1 MPSEDGRGKIKS
13 KTVSSGNGKIHFHH
27 FPKAESRQSRDRKEI
42 LSKQIINLPHI
53 QMFIFIYF
61 LAFLPH
67 KVELRLFSISFP
79 LACLC
84 VGEEKL
90 MKRSFSSRFAQ

>member
-13 KTVSSGNGKIHFHH
+13 KNCLEWKWENHFHH

-79 LACLC
+79 LACPC
-84 VGEEKL
+84 VGARKADET
-90 MKRSFSSRFAQ
+90 